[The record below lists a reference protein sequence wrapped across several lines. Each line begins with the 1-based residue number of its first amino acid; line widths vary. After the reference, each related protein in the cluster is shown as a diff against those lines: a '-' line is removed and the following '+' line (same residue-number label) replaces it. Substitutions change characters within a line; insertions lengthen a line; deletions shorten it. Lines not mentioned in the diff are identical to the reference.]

1 MQSRAESLLEQVCNV
16 GSGFLLSLLIQ
27 QFIITPV
34 FDTGT
39 SPTQNLGITVV
50 FTIASLLRG
59 YGWRRAFNWRA
70 ARKRRAPAP

>member
-59 YGWRRAFNWRA
+59 YGWRRAFNWWA